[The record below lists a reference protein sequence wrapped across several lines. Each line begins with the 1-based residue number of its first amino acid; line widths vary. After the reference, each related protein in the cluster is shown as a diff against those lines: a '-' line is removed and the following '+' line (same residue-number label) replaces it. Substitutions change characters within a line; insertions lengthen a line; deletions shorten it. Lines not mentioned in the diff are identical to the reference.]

1 MAIVNLNKAQ
11 KSDEE
16 KSIRTTPEE
25 EYGKLMKRAG
35 CAKYGSPDMRF

>member
-11 KSDEE
+11 KSAEE
-16 KSIRTTPEE
+16 KSIKTTPEA
-25 EYGKLMKRAG
+25 EYSKLMKRAG